1 MDELNNCTQNARSK
15 IRCTR
20 AQKTESEDLRRR
32 NTDSTKQNGVQCRAR
47 GKDSL
52 KNATFAAHM
61 SRSFVKNLI
70 WLQALNW
77 LVKPFWILWIERTV
91 QNQLGSEWYG
101 TYFVHFNVGLL
112 FAVLL
117 DAGLNSYVAREVAQ
131 NGKLSHWKRFLYL
144 RLFLGGIYMIGI
156 LAISVYQNLDSV
168 LIALVV
174 LNQLLASVI
183 LTIRAVLQGRHLF
196 VSDAILS
203 VLDRLIAVIICGFLF
218 WGMSDSFQGFQG
230 IKSFLLSQ
238 SVGYFVALL
247 FGGYLLRFK
256 NNSIKSKNLEER
268 SQFEVSSIK
277 STESKLDELKSTP
290 EVTNIAV
297 KTSESSYP
305 SSNSNNVLS
314 NSINQTSENQ
324 VSNSNESSELRPW
337 LKGVFWFMA
346 MALSM
351 SIFTRIDALM
361 IRNLGGGYEAAG
373 DYAKSY
379 RLLDAALIFSTLLSS
394 QLLPMFSQKLT
405 KGDSNHGLLSGG
417 FRLVIWVS
425 SSAFLFVFLLGNDV
439 LQELYNEDTSAY
451 VSRFPLHLS
460 YSHWVFILLMGSFIP
475 MSLVHVFG
483 TYITA
488 LGKMKWLTFLSVVTM
503 GLNITLNYI
512 LLPSWGIA
520 GAAASCLGSQL
531 FFSGM
536 CFLYIL
542 RHKHFTWTWKHV
554 RMVFMVVVLFVVV
567 IISLW
572 MYIDGAT
579 ASLIET
585 KTRRWILLLGWMIFV
600 IGTAYIFFF
609 KDLRRKWITYRIQ

>member
-1 MDELNNCTQNARSK
+1 
-15 IRCTR
+15 
-20 AQKTESEDLRRR
+20 
-32 NTDSTKQNGVQCRAR
+32 
-47 GKDSL
+47 
-52 KNATFAAHM
+52 
-61 SRSFVKNLI
+61 
-70 WLQALNW
+70 
-77 LVKPFWILWIERTV
+77 
-91 QNQLGSEWYG
+91 
-101 TYFVHFNVGLL
+101 
-112 FAVLL
+112 
-117 DAGLNSYVAREVAQ
+117 
-131 NGKLSHWKRFLYL
+131 
-144 RLFLGGIYMIGI
+144 MIGI
-156 LAISVYQNLDSV
+156 LAISLYQKLDSV

-174 LNQLLASVI
+174 FNQILASII

-203 VLDRLIAVIICGFLF
+203 VLDRLIAVIICGILF
-218 WGMSDSFQGFQG
+218 WRMSDSFQGFQG
-230 IKSFLLSQ
+230 IKWFLLSQ
-238 SVGYFVALL
+238 SAGYFVALL

-256 NNSIKSKNLEER
+256 NNSIKSKNLEEG
-268 SQFEVSSIK
+268 SQFGASSISTIE
-277 STESKLDELKSTP
+277 STESKLDELKSTQ
-290 EVTNIAV
+290 EVTHIAV
-297 KTSESSYP
+297 KTSESAHP
-305 SSNSNNVLS
+305 SSNSKIVLS

-324 VSNSNESSELRPW
+324 VSNGKESTELRPW

-405 KGDSNHGLLSGG
+405 KRDSNHGLLSGG
-417 FRLVIWVS
+417 FRLVFWVS

-439 LQELYNEDTSAY
+439 LQELYNEDTSSY

-475 MSLVHVFG
+475 MSMVHVFG

-488 LGKMKWLTFLSVVTM
+488 LGKMKWLTLLSVVTM
-503 GLNITLNYI
+503 GLNLTLNYI
-512 LLPSWGIA
+512 LLPIWGIA

-609 KDLRRKWITYRIQ
+609 KDLRRKWSIYKIQ